1 MWVPRITRMMGGPL
15 ACPAMDS
22 ADMRAGATFRMTK
35 RQDAAV
41 AVPNEIQAMIEKG
54 MMDKTTAGM
63 NGTNEYPYKASHS
76 ASCRAFMLMQQVV
89 VIHRTV
95 GKPKTKVMRTEAAC
109 NK

>member
-1 MWVPRITRMMGGPL
+1 MTRMMGGPL

-22 ADMRAGATFRMTK
+22 ADMRAGATFRTTN

-41 AVPNEIQAMIEKG
+41 AVPKEIQAMIENG

-76 ASCRAFMLMQQVV
+76 TSCKAFMLMQHVV
-89 VIHRTV
+89 VIHKSV

>member
-1 MWVPRITRMMGGPL
+1 MTRMMGGPL

-22 ADMRAGATFRMTK
+22 ADMREGATFRMTN

-41 AVPNEIQAMIEKG
+41 AVPKEIQAMIENG
-54 MMDKTTAGM
+54 MMDKATAGM

-76 ASCRAFMLMQQVV
+76 ASCRAFMLMQHVV
-89 VIHRTV
+89 VIHNKV